1 MASFGVQ
8 VKIFSRGGDIRSIGA
23 SASAVRAL
31 TAALVMSGLAAMPAH
46 AGNFPEL
53 SPSLTYPVSGIVSP
67 KCQLAVT
74 NNSVSIDNLA
84 NPADDMTMA
93 TDVSLPFEVAC
104 NTPVRVAMQSR
115 NGGLQSSG
123 RGTSDP
129 AFSDLITYQARVDL
143 PGQQNVLSCT
153 SERMADGRKE
163 CQREAEGVVGSG
175 PGAIRVQINGGQ
187 GLLLA
192 GRYSD
197 VVTITIAPQMGGED
211 LGTTEG

>member
-1 MASFGVQ
+1 MAKFDGQ
-8 VKIFSRGGDIRSIGA
+8 FRGFRRGGDAHANGVIGVA
-23 SASAVRAL
+23 GRAL
-31 TAALVMSGLAAMPAH
+31 AAALLTAGLAATPAY
-46 AGNFPEL
+46 AGNFPDL
-53 SPSLTYPVSGIVSP
+53 VPALTYPVSGTVSP

-74 NNSVSIDNLA
+74 NNSVSIDTLA
-84 NPADDMTMA
+84 NPADDTTMA
-93 TDVSLPFEVAC
+93 TNFSLPFEVAC

-123 RGTSDP
+123 QGTSDP
-129 AFSDLITYQARVDL
+129 AFSNLITYQARVDL
-143 PGQQNVLSCT
+143 PGQQGVLSCT

-175 PGAIRVQINGGQ
+175 AGAIRVQIAAGQ

-211 LGTTEG
+211 FGADEG